1 MRAFTLHATPG
12 RPPLLIPEGFS
23 WGAFVFAPFWLLRH
37 GVWFGLLAYVVGVL
51 AIGALAPP
59 AWRGLAFLALHLLA
73 GFEARD
79 LLRAKLARQGRDT
92 RAVIFGMDEDAAF
105 LRALS
110 QDETLRAETA
120 RAVQG
125 GQA

>member
-1 MRAFTLHATPG
+1 MRAFTLHAAPG

-23 WGAFVFAPFWLLRH
+23 WGAFVFAPLWLLRH
-37 GVWFGLLAYVVGVL
+37 GVW
-51 AIGALAPP
+51 IGALAYLLGAAAIVALAPP
-59 AWRGLAFLALHLLA
+59 GWRGLGLLALHLLA
-73 GFEARD
+73 GFEGWD
-79 LLRAKLARQGRDT
+79 LLRARLARQGRDIS
-92 RAVIFGMDEDAAF
+92 AVIFGMDEDAAL

-110 QDETLRAETA
+110 QDEALRGDAV

>member
-1 MRAFTLHATPG
+1 MRAFTLHAAPG
-12 RPPLLIPEGFS
+12 HQPLLIPEGFS

-37 GVWFGLLAYVVGVL
+37 GLWLGLLAYVAGFA
-51 AIGALAPP
+51 AIALAAPP
-59 AWRGLAFLALHLLA
+59 GWRSLGLLALHLLA

-79 LLRAKLARQGRDT
+79 LLRAKLARRGRDV
-92 RAVIFGMDEDAAF
+92 RAVIFGMDEDAAL

-110 QDETLRAETA
+110 QDEALRAEAA

-125 GQA
+125 GRA